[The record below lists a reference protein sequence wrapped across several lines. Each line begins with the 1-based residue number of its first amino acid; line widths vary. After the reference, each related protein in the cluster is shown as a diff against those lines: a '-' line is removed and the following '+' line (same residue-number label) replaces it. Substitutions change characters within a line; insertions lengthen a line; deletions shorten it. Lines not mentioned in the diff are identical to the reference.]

1 MLISPKKWNIIKY
14 KNLLSHKK
22 MANEILIFG
31 DTTLKLKT
39 RYLEFLH
46 CDITC

>member
-1 MLISPKKWNIIKY
+1 MLISPKTWNIIKY

-22 MANEILIFG
+22 MANEILMFG
-31 DTTLKLKT
+31 DMILKLKT
-39 RYLEFLH
+39 RYLMFLH